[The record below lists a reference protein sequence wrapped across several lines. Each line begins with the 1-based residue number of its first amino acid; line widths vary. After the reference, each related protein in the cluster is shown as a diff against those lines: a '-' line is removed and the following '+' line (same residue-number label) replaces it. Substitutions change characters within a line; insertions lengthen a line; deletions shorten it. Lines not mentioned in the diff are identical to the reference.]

1 MPTTY
6 NFTGQRLDSE
16 TGLLYYG
23 ARYYDPL
30 SGRFT
35 QADLVL
41 NNAEGMDPYA
51 YVGENPESRT
61 DPTGERFISPSGQE
75 APPGPI
81 TTSSPY
87 SNLPTTPVEQQGYA
101 YENVLS
107 PGTAYNGL
115 PLLLNAFLYDHNTW
129 VQAESYA
136 EYQLHS
142 SLLYLLGMQAWLLIH
157 DSGINW
163 NFDNTTRHL
172 FLRLNGLAM
181 AYAMGATGAS
191 LDSAGMTDAN
201 FLVSDSETTL
211 AAETNPTEG
220 CSFTARTLV
229 TTAQGKQA
237 ISKLHVGEKV
247 LAYNPKT
254 HQMELQPILHVWIDK
269 DSDLVDL
276 TLTTVKAQHGRS
288 VSRQSEVIHTN
299 KKHPFFTKERGFL
312 PVGQIKLGMHVLRA
326 DGTHGV
332 VTGWRVVPG
341 TQVMYNLEVAQDHT
355 FTVGTGQWVVHN
367 CASSGPGQWEQV
379 NESMSERAA
388 SYQTQITGR
397 GPGWAY
403 RVGDVKFDG
412 YLNGVLVDAKGPGY
426 ARFVTD
432 ATQGEFQ
439 SWWRGKDA
447 LLNEAIRQT
456 AAAGSWPIEW
466 HVAESTAYEA
476 IKNLLSNNGIT
487 GIQVIFTPPAP

>member
-142 SLLYLLGMQAWLLIH
+142 SLLYLLGMQAWLLIR
-157 DSGINW
+157 SERL
-163 NFDNTTRHL
+163 TT
-172 FLRLNGLAM
+172 
-181 AYAMGATGAS
+181 AYPCYSTPS
-191 LDSAGMTDAN
+191 STI
-201 FLVSDSETTL
+201 TTL
-211 AAETNPTEG
+211 G
-220 CSFTARTLV
+220 CKPSPMPSISCTAV
-229 TTAQGKQA
+229 CCICWGCK
-237 ISKLHVGEKV
+237 
-247 LAYNPKT
+247 
-254 HQMELQPILHVWIDK
+254 
-269 DSDLVDL
+269 
-276 TLTTVKAQHGRS
+276 
-288 VSRQSEVIHTN
+288 
-299 KKHPFFTKERGFL
+299 
-312 PVGQIKLGMHVLRA
+312 
-326 DGTHGV
+326 
-332 VTGWRVVPG
+332 PG
-341 TQVMYNLEVAQDHT
+341 
-355 FTVGTGQWVVHN
+355 
-367 CASSGPGQWEQV
+367 S
-379 NESMSERAA
+379 
-388 SYQTQITGR
+388 
-397 GPGWAY
+397 
-403 RVGDVKFDG
+403 
-412 YLNGVLVDAKGPGY
+412 
-426 ARFVTD
+426 
-432 ATQGEFQ
+432 
-439 SWWRGKDA
+439 
-447 LLNEAIRQT
+447 
-456 AAAGSWPIEW
+456 
-466 HVAESTAYEA
+466 
-476 IKNLLSNNGIT
+476 
-487 GIQVIFTPPAP
+487 

>member
-326 DGTHGV
+326 DGTYGV
-332 VTGWRVVPG
+332 VTGWKVVAG

-355 FTVGTGQWVVHN
+355 FTVGSGEWVVHN
-367 CASSGPGQWEQV
+367 SCIVQDARSSNTFNDAMRQEVQPTLDRIEQGISDPHPNDGTPFANRDGDLPAQSPNYYTEFVHHPSGVINIPGDI
-379 NESMSERAA
+379 R
-388 SYQTQITGR
+388 R
-397 GPGWAY
+397 GPAGAQRIIIGNEGEVY
-403 RVGDVKFDG
+403 
-412 YLNGVLVDAKGPGY
+412 Y
-426 ARFVTD
+426 APYHYRFVIY
-432 ATQGEFQ
+432 
-439 SWWRGKDA
+439 R
-447 LLNEAIRQT
+447 L
-456 AAAGSWPIEW
+456 
-466 HVAESTAYEA
+466 Y
-476 IKNLLSNNGIT
+476 
-487 GIQVIFTPPAP
+487 

>member
-1 MPTTY
+1 MPTWVRTP
-6 NFTGQRLDSE
+6 RA
-16 TGLLYYG
+16 
-23 ARYYDPL
+23 ARI
-30 SGRFT
+30 R
-35 QADLVL
+35 QE
-41 NNAEGMDPYA
+41 NAL
-51 YVGENPESRT
+51 
-61 DPTGERFISPSGQE
+61 F
-75 APPGPI
+75 
-81 TTSSPY
+81 
-87 SNLPTTPVEQQGYA
+87 LPTTPVEQQGYA

-355 FTVGTGQWVVHN
+355 FTVGSGEWVVHN
-367 CASSGPGQWEQV
+367 DCGPSTLKNGLQVSLTEQGLEHSFDRHAAEWFGRNVTGADKPVWE
-379 NESMSERAA
+379 S
-388 SYQTQITGR
+388 
-397 GPGWAY
+397 
-403 RVGDVKFDG
+403 
-412 YLNGVLVDAKGPGY
+412 L
-426 ARFVTD
+426 
-432 ATQGEFQ
+432 
-439 SWWRGKDA
+439 
-447 LLNEAIRQT
+447 IRQAMNSSQIFDWDLRGRPTIAVLSRLPYYDEMRYFVVQFYRDSGELAT
-456 AAAGSWPIEW
+456 AFRPNSDQLPAMFR
-466 HVAESTAYEA
+466 
-476 IKNLLSNNGIT
+476 LLGI
-487 GIQVIFTPPAP
+487 GR

>member
-163 NFDNTTRHL
+163 NFNDTTRHL
-172 FLRLNGLAM
+172 FLRLNGLAL
-181 AYAMGATGAS
+181 AYAMAAS
-191 LDSAGMTDAN
+191 GTTLDSAGMTDAN
-201 FLVSDSETTL
+201 LLVNDSETTL

-220 CSFTARTLV
+220 CSFTAKTLV
-229 TTAQGKQA
+229 TTDQGKEP
-237 ISKLHVGEKV
+237 IGKLHVGEKV

-254 HQMELQPILHVWIDK
+254 HKMERQPILHVFLDK
-269 DSDLVDL
+269 DNDLVDL
-276 TLTTVKAQHGRS
+276 TITTLNRKGQGHVLTG
-288 VSRQSEVIHTN
+288 VSEIIHTN
-299 KKHPFFTKERGFL
+299 KKHPFLTQEKGFL
-312 PVGQIKLGMHVLRA
+312 PVGQIKLGMHVLQA
-326 DGTHGV
+326 DGQWGII
-332 VTGWRVVPG
+332 TGWKIVPG
-341 TQVMYNLEVAQDHT
+341 SMTMYNLEVAQDHT
-355 FTVGTGQWVVHN
+355 FTVGSGGWVVHN
-367 CASSGPGQWEQV
+367 CGGDSEKIYSAGGDPKIGRASCRE
-379 NESMSERAA
+379 
-388 SYQTQITGR
+388 
-397 GPGWAY
+397 
-403 RVGDVKFDG
+403 
-412 YLNGVLVDAKGPGY
+412 
-426 ARFVTD
+426 
-432 ATQGEFQ
+432 
-439 SWWRGKDA
+439 
-447 LLNEAIRQT
+447 
-456 AAAGSWPIEW
+456 
-466 HVAESTAYEA
+466 
-476 IKNLLSNNGIT
+476 
-487 GIQVIFTPPAP
+487 